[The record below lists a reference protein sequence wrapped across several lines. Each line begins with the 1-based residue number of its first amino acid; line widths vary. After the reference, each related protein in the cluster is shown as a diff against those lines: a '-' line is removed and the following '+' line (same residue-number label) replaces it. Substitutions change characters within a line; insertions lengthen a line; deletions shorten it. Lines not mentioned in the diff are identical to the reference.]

1 MNGIEIT
8 MNKATILLSF
18 YIIGSS
24 LVVYMTSKSFLWVI
38 VLNVCFLLIWVIA
51 TYGFKVFRKKNETGD
66 ENKTKAMVCPVCNG
80 KGYVDES
87 KMECTGGWSEND

>member
-8 MNKATILLSF
+8 MNKATILLSI
-18 YIIGSS
+18 YIIGAS
-24 LVVYMTSKSFLWVI
+24 VTVYMISKSLLWVI

-66 ENKTKAMVCPVCNG
+66 ENKTKTMVCPKCHG
-80 KGYVDES
+80 KGWIE
-87 KMECTGGWSEND
+87 KE